1 MCMKSRFAFG
11 LFRQASMEVDA
22 WREMLAVD
30 SGALRATGLDL
41 SEHLIPAE
49 VA

>member
-1 MCMKSRFAFG
+1 MKSRFPLG
-11 LFRQASMEVDA
+11 LFRQASMEIQG

-30 SGALRATGLDL
+30 SGALRAMGLDL
-41 SEHLIPAE
+41 SGHPIPAD